1 MNLSIIIPTLGINE
15 VLIKTLYL
23 LNFQENKD
31 FDVFVVDTS
40 LNSDFCLPF
49 ETEYKLNYVN
59 CNNYF
64 KGLGKDEIRTKA
76 FARNLGIHLSKS
88 KYILFID
95 SDMIPHPDLV
105 NEHLKLLKFDV
116 AVVGLELRTILLIEY
131 QKIKAYLDEVKTK
144 TDLEKIFVYS
154 FSNRS
159 RKVLKRRKLEWYKF
173 LTGNLSAKREFFIK
187 TGLFDTSFVF
197 YGFEDLELG
206 YRFDK
211 LGIDIIFNPNA
222 LTIHMHPLPIEKRIE
237 NKIESVKNLRR
248 FYEKYENKKILEKL
262 GINFYSKLIYGYLP
276 EFLRKNLC
284 KLNKDYLTNYNFWKA
299 WNTKN

>member
-1 MNLSIIIPTLGINE
+1 MNLSIIIPTLGINDI
-15 VLIKTLYL
+15 LMKTLYL

-31 FDVFVVDTS
+31 FDVFVVDSS
-40 LNSDFCLPF
+40 LNSDFCLSF
-49 ETEYKLNYVN
+49 ETKYKLNYVN
-59 CNNYF
+59 YNNYI
-64 KGLGKDEIRTKA
+64 GNARTKA
-76 FARNLGIHLSKS
+76 FARNLGIYLSKS
-88 KYILFID
+88 EYILFID
-95 SDMIPHPDLV
+95 SDMVPHPDLV
-105 NEHLKLLKFDV
+105 NEHLKFLKFDV

-131 QKIKAYLDEVKTK
+131 QKIKAYLDQVKTK
-144 TDLEKIFVYS
+144 TDLEEIFLYN

-159 RKVLKRRKLEWYKF
+159 RKVLKERKLEWYKF

-187 TGLFDTSFVF
+187 TGFFDTNFVS

-222 LTIHMHPLPIEKRIE
+222 LTIHMHPLLIEKRIE
-237 NKIESVKNLRR
+237 NKVESVKNLRK
-248 FYEKYENKKILEKL
+248 FYEKYENKRILEKL
-262 GINFYSKLIYGYLP
+262 GINFYSNLIYGYLP